1 MDLSEIITI
10 SGKKGLFKL
19 VTKTRTGMVVE
30 SFEDGRRLPAFVTDR
45 SSTLEDISIFTHE
58 KEVSLKD
65 VFWKIHEKTGGK
77 PGPDPKSPPDTL
89 RDTFEEILPDYD
101 KDRVYPSD
109 IKKVFTWYN
118 ILLEKD
124 LITKP
129 EEPEKEEKDPGSEDK
144 KEDNSKGEKKPA
156 AKKPVKATRTN
167 KSAKPGKKEQKPDGV
182 SSKSVKDKGKNTK
195 NK

>member
-30 SFEDGRRLPAFVTDR
+30 SFEDGRRLPVFVTDR
-45 SSTLEDISIFTHE
+45 SSTLEDISIFTQD
-58 KEVSLKD
+58 KEVPLKD
-65 VFWKIHEKTGGK
+65 VLWKIHEKTGGK
-77 PGPDPKSPPDTL
+77 PGPDPKSPPGTL
-89 RDTFEEILPDYD
+89 REIFEEILPDYD
-101 KDRVYPSD
+101 QDRVYPSD

-118 ILLEKD
+118 ILLEKK

-129 EEPEKEEKDPGSEDK
+129 EEPEKEEPAADAEEK
-144 KEDNSKGEKKPA
+144 KGEKGKGEKKPA
-156 AKKPVKATRTN
+156 AKKTTKTTSTN
-167 KSAKPGKKEQKPDGV
+167 KSAKAGKKEQKADGA
-182 SSKSVKDKGKNTK
+182 SSKPVKDKGKNTK